1 MADGVRTPRTR
12 GSLSGLALILLGAWG
27 AVAPYAG
34 PSFGFGFTPDHAWQS
49 TSGRLY
55 LSAIPGGVVVLA
67 GLIVLA
73 TRSRGFG
80 AFCAFIAALAG
91 TWFIA
96 GTALLSLLPA
106 SLNAGISTGVPLG
119 SGAHIATLTSLALF
133 AGLGAVIVFFA
144 ALALGRFSIVAHR
157 DYYDDLSA
165 DDRDAGLAAVGAY
178 GGAQAAQEAQ
188 QPYSAQ
194 QYPSQYPASTDPFPP
209 EHYASPTEQYPA
221 AEQYPATSQQQPG
234 QQQLVSSAWSAAA
247 WSAAAWSAAAWP
259 VPGRYRV
266 PAARSVRAD
275 AGRSCEPVPALAG
288 AVPASAVPRLSR
300 ADHASVHDRIRPAR
314 PGPAQVNTS
323 RGRRESSPPAT
334 ERAARRFDD
343 RSATAGRSRSTAW
356 S

>member
-80 AFCAFIAALAG
+80 AFWAFIAALAG
-91 TWFIA
+91 AWFIA
-96 GTALLSLLPA
+96 GAALLSLLPA

-133 AGLGAVIVFFA
+133 GGLGAVIVFFA
-144 ALALGRFSIVAHR
+144 ALALGRFSIAAHR
-157 DYYDDLSA
+157 DYYDDLVP
-165 DDRDAGLAAVGAY
+165 DDGDAGLAAVGAY
-178 GGAQAAQEAQ
+178 GGTQAAQEAK

-209 EHYASPTEQYPA
+209 EHYASATEQYPA
-221 AEQYPATSQQQPG
+221 AEQYPATGQQQPG
-234 QQQLVSSAWSAAA
+234 QQQ
-247 WSAAAWSAAAWP
+247 
-259 VPGRYRV
+259 PGQQQPGQQQPGQQQPGQQQPGQQQPGQQQPGQYQAGTGYPQHDPFGLTQDV
-266 PAARSVRAD
+266 PANQYQRSQA
-275 AGRSCEPVPALAG
+275 PF
-288 AVPASAVPRLSR
+288 
-300 ADHASVHDRIRPAR
+300 
-314 PGPAQVNTS
+314 
-323 RGRRESSPPAT
+323 PPAPFPGYP
-334 ERAARRFDD
+334 ERTTPPSTTAFDPPGQD
-343 RSATAGRSRSTAW
+343 QPK
-356 S
+356 